1 MEFSRN
7 FRKIQI
13 ITPNDCILHK
23 IREKLTS
30 FAPKNEGKE
39 SQISFNLRRVFVLI
53 CFNLPISIPARGDPL
68 PDEDEAGNGRRA
80 RGGFTGGRD
89 SP

>member
-1 MEFSRN
+1 M
-7 FRKIQI
+7 

-23 IREKLTS
+23 IRENLTS

-53 CFNLPISIPARGDPL
+53 CFNLPISIPVCGRCLLPL
-68 PDEDEAGNGRRA
+68 EVVHLDRSVEA
-80 RGGFTGGRD
+80 RGGHHAPGRRIERAE
-89 SP
+89 